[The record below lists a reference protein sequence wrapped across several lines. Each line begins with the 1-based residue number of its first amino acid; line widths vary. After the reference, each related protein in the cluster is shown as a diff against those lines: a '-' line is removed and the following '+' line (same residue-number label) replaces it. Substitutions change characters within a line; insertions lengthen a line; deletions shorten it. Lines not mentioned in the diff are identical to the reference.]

1 MNHFIQGRKPK
12 YNLSKQPQIHSAL
25 INLISMQQIK
35 DKINKIENW
44 KDFENLIQN
53 WIKVY
58 D

>member
-1 MNHFIQGRKPK
+1 MNHFIQGRKPT